1 MKLLPFVQERG
12 RKVVHLVSSIIPL
25 GYWAIGPEL
34 GKPLLVILAA
44 AMILFELA
52 RLYLPWGR
60 ALYKKF
66 FGYVTRPHEYDRP
79 SGAPH
84 VFIGYLLA
92 GLLYAPTIAIIAML
106 FTSIGDTAAA
116 LIGQR
121 YGKIRIGS
129 KTLEGT
135 LACFFVCL
143 LLTIPTPFTLVASL
157 AGAFTAAIAELIRW
171 PFINDNIAIPVL
183 SGAAI
188 TLVMV
193 IGL

>member
-1 MKLLPFVQERG
+1 MRLLPFVQERG

-25 GYWAIGPEL
+25 GYWAVGPEL
-34 GKPLLVILAA
+34 GKPLLVLLVLAMA
-44 AMILFELA
+44 LFELA
-52 RLYLPWGR
+52 RMYLPRGR
-60 ALYKKF
+60 ILYKKF
-66 FGYVTRPHEYDRP
+66 FGYVTRQHEYDRP
-79 SGAPH
+79 SGALY
-84 VFIGYLLA
+84 VFVGYLLA
-92 GLLYAPTIAIIAML
+92 ALLFTPAIAILTML

-143 LLTIPTPFTLVASL
+143 LLTIPSNLTLLASL
-157 AGAFTAAIAELIRW
+157 TGAFTAAIAELIRW
-171 PFINDNIAIPVL
+171 PFINDNLAIPVL

-188 TLVMV
+188 TLV
-193 IGL
+193 IAAGL

>member
-12 RKVVHLVSSIIPL
+12 RKAVHLFSSIIPL

-79 SGAPH
+79 SGAPY
-84 VFIGYLLA
+84 VFVGYLLA
-92 GLLYAPTIAIIAML
+92 AILYTPAVAILAML

-121 YGKIRIGS
+121 YGKIRIGT

-135 LACFFVCL
+135 LACFLVCF
-143 LLTIPTPFTLVASL
+143 LLTVPAHLTLVASL
-157 AGAFTAAIAELIRW
+157 TGAFAAAMAELIRW

-183 SGAAI
+183 SGGAI
-188 TLVMV
+188 TLVMN